1 MTLGEMLTLD
11 YLDMDLFEH
20 AKFRNCK
27 NEDEILDRVRR
38 YQRVFKQRWF
48 VTENPDLVN
57 KNGYVA
63 NLPEEISPR
72 QVMNWSGFYLTEAW
86 DACDDCIYLGKTI
99 DVLMKLGWEM
109 IPTMYYDM
117 EVDRPK

>member
-20 AKFRNCK
+20 AKFESCK
-27 NEDEILDRVRR
+27 TEDEILDRVHR

-48 VTENPDLVN
+48 VTDNPDLVK

-63 NLPEEISPR
+63 NLPEGISPR
-72 QVMNWSGFYLTEAW
+72 QALNWSGFYLVEAW
-86 DACDDCIYLGKTI
+86 DACSNLLYLEQTI
-99 DVLMKLGWEM
+99 RALTELGWEM
-109 IPTMYYDM
+109 IPSRYYDM
-117 EVDRPK
+117 EVDRPE